1 MKRRL
6 LILVGGAGLALI
18 VVCGLAGVM
27 MFWFGREEQPAYVWK
42 VVTRSAA
49 FLPDGR
55 LAIANDKQT
64 VIVSF
69 PDYQTLRELP
79 AGGYVASSPD
89 GAVLAIAVRGTVKLF
104 DPDSGAL
111 IGQLDCWPPGE
122 HIYPMYLSFSPDGRV
137 LAVAESHHSRGPE
150 VQLWDVS
157 SQSQI
162 GTIRFDDPEI
172 SIIRALAFSPT
183 GHLVV
188 STHLEGVWFVDV
200 AQKAVIH
207 KIQSWPSRHIA
218 LNPDGSRLSLSEF
231 ALVRTFDTRTWQ
243 VVHEQR
249 FTQVRPVEDT
259 WIRRLFSMPV
269 AISPDGNWLA
279 TPNREAPIDTIS
291 LFEPGPPRQ
300 TIALRRLADGRR
312 VKVLSGSPIKL
323 HDLLFSPDSRWL
335 IDVGLSEIRVWR
347 VAE

>member
-1 MKRRL
+1 MRRL
-6 LILVGGAGLALI
+6 LLLVGGAITALVGLCGLAL
-18 VVCGLAGVM
+18 VMM
-27 MFWFGREEQPAYVWK
+27 MFWFGREEQPAYVWQ

-69 PDYQTLRELP
+69 PGYQTLRELP
-79 AGGYVASSPD
+79 AGGYVASRPD
-89 GAVLAIAVRGTVKLF
+89 GSVLAVAMRGAVKLF
-104 DPDSGAL
+104 DPNSGAL

-122 HIYPMYLSFSPDGRV
+122 HIYEMHLSFSPDGRI

-150 VQLWDVS
+150 VQFWDVS

-162 GTIRFDDPEI
+162 GTIRFDDPAI
-172 SIIRALAFSPT
+172 SVIQALAFSPT

-188 STHLEGVWFVDV
+188 STHREGVWLVEV
-200 AQKAVIH
+200 AQQAVIRN
-207 KIQSWPSRHIA
+207 IQSWPSSYIA
-218 LNPDGSRLSLSEF
+218 VSPDGSRLSLSEF

-249 FTQVRPVEDT
+249 FAQARPMADT
-259 WIRRLFSMPV
+259 WMSRLFSMPV

-279 TPNREAPIDTIS
+279 TPNREAPNDTFS
-291 LFEPGPPRQ
+291 LFESGPPRQ

-312 VKVLSGSPIKL
+312 VRVLSGSPRRL
-323 HDLLFSPDSRWL
+323 NQLLFSPDSRWL
-335 IDVGLSEIRVWR
+335 VDVGLSEIRVWR
-347 VAE
+347 VEE